1 MKKRTKRKLKKI
13 FSIIFCSLI
22 YLFLFAPIIY
32 IVANSFNAT
41 RSKPYLS
48 WKGFSLDWYVKLFD
62 NQTLLQSFGNTM
74 IIAITSMILATII
87 GTLASVGM
95 YKFKFKGK
103 AAIDGLLYIPVVIP
117 EIVLGIAL
125 LTLFSNINI
134 PRGMLTLII
143 AHTTFCVPFVIFN
156 VRARLGGYDMSIEEA
171 SMDLGAGRIRTFFEI
186 TLPVL
191 APGIGGG
198 ALLAFTLS
206 IDDVIIS
213 YFVNGQTK
221 TFPLKVY
228 ESIRSG
234 VAPDV
239 NALSTLI
246 LIGTTVL
253 VILTQSG
260 LIKKLLNK
268 IEEKLLKL
276 KDNVKVYDSDSPKN
290 SLISGDCTVGYCW
303 AAEIA
308 LAQEENPDI
317 KIVFPKEGPYV
328 FMDNWAV
335 LKTAKNSENA
345 MKFINYMLDSETSQ
359 KVSEEFPYLNPNAKA
374 VEELGDEYKSNE
386 AKNPPADVIAS
397 GEYVSNLDTDTL
409 AIYDAMWTKLKK

>member
-62 NQTLLQSFGNTM
+62 NQTLLQSFGNT
-74 IIAITSMILATII
+74 TII

-134 PRGMLTLII
+134 PRGMFTLII

-260 LIKKLLNK
+260 LIKKLLK
-268 IEEKLLKL
+268 
-276 KDNVKVYDSDSPKN
+276 
-290 SLISGDCTVGYCW
+290 
-303 AAEIA
+303 
-308 LAQEENPDI
+308 
-317 KIVFPKEGPYV
+317 
-328 FMDNWAV
+328 
-335 LKTAKNSENA
+335 
-345 MKFINYMLDSETSQ
+345 
-359 KVSEEFPYLNPNAKA
+359 KA
-374 VEELGDEYKSNE
+374 
-386 AKNPPADVIAS
+386 
-397 GEYVSNLDTDTL
+397 
-409 AIYDAMWTKLKK
+409 